1 LSRPDGTTKATGQ
14 VGPRGGS
21 RLLRSAIGLYPG
33 AWRRRYGDEFEALLE
48 QTPLTFRT
56 LFDVGVAAVD
66 AHINPTGPMRRWPLM
81 YERLRSS
88 ELAVF
93 AGWILFVVSGL
104 GFAKMTENWDL
115 LPPPGG
121 DSLAIGLAYDAVIF
135 GAVVALLGVLVAGV
149 PIAWAIIRSALR
161 ERRLRLIALFAVPP
175 LSLAVWI
182 GLTLL
187 LLNEIVPGQ
196 QVDEITKV
204 SAFAAWVG
212 VFCLAAV
219 ASTVAVTVA
228 AINGEV
234 APELYRRAVTPAF
247 VVAGTMG
254 AVVIA
259 VVVWGLAV
267 LATEPALFWGYDGL
281 LATST
286 ALSWLGVVAGM
297 GAGAFIALR
306 AANEARATPHP

>member
-1 LSRPDGTTKATGQ
+1 MSRPDGTTKATGQ

-21 RLLRSAIGLYPG
+21 RLLRNAIGLYPR

-56 LFDVGVAAVD
+56 LFDVGVSAVD
-66 AHINPTGPMRRWPLM
+66 AHINPTGPMRKWPFM

-93 AGWILFVVSGL
+93 AGWIVFVVSGL
-104 GFAKMTENWDL
+104 LFAKMTENWDR

-121 DSLAIGLAYDAVIF
+121 DSLTIGLAYDAVLL

-149 PIAWAIIRSALR
+149 PIAWAILRAALQ
-161 ERRLRLIALFAVPP
+161 ERRWGLIATFVVPP

-187 LLNEIVPGQ
+187 LLDQVTPGHT
-196 QVDEITKV
+196 VDEATKV
-204 SAFAAWVG
+204 SAFVVWVG
-212 VFCLAAV
+212 VFCVAAA
-219 ASTVAVTVA
+219 ASTVAVSVA
-228 AINGEV
+228 ALNSSIPPG
-234 APELYRRAVTPAF
+234 LYRRAATPAS
-247 VVAGTMG
+247 VVAGTM
-254 AVVIA
+254 AVVSA
-259 VVVWGLAV
+259 SVVIWGLAV
-267 LATEPALFWGYDGL
+267 LATQSSLFWGDLGL

-286 ALSWLGVVAGM
+286 ALSWLGVVVGM
-297 GAGAFIALR
+297 AIGTAVALR
-306 AANEARATPHP
+306 GASTARASLD